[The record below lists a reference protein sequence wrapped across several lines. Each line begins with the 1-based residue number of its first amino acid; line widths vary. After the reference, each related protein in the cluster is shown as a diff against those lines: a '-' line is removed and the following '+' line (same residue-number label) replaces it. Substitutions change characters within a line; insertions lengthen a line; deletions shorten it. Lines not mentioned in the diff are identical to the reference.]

1 MNIKHQ
7 KNFERWIKERI
18 KVDVTDRERQLLL
31 IMYEYCVNRIAEKDN
46 RINNLEMQVKQLQAN
61 LEFNDETWRDYIRG
75 S

>member
-1 MNIKHQ
+1 MNIEHQ

>member
-1 MNIKHQ
+1 MNIEHQ

-18 KVDVTDRERQLLL
+18 KVEVTDRERQLLL

>member
-1 MNIKHQ
+1 MNIEHQ
-7 KNFERWIKERI
+7 KNFERWIKKRI
-18 KVDVTDRERQLLL
+18 KVDVTDRERQL
-31 IMYEYCVNRIAEKDN
+31 YCVNRIAEKDN

>member
-1 MNIKHQ
+1 MNIENQ

-18 KVDVTDRERQLLL
+18 KVDVTDRERQL
-31 IMYEYCVNRIAEKDN
+31 YCVNRIAEKDN

>member
-18 KVDVTDRERQLLL
+18 KVEVTDRERQLLL
-31 IMYEYCVNRIAEKDN
+31 IMYEYCVNRIEAKDN
-46 RINNLEMQVKQLQAN
+46 RINNLKLQVKQLQAN
-61 LEFNDETWRDYIRG
+61 LEFTDECWRDYMRG

>member
-1 MNIKHQ
+1 MNIEHQ

-18 KVDVTDRERQLLL
+18 KVDVTDRERQL
-31 IMYEYCVNRIAEKDN
+31 YCVNRIAEKDN

>member
-1 MNIKHQ
+1 MDIEHQ
-7 KNFERWIKERI
+7 KNFERWIKKRI
-18 KVDVTDRERQLLL
+18 KVDVTDRERQL
-31 IMYEYCVNRIAEKDN
+31 YCVNRIAEKDN

>member
-1 MNIKHQ
+1 
-7 KNFERWIKERI
+7 
-18 KVDVTDRERQLLL
+18 
-31 IMYEYCVNRIAEKDN
+31 MYEYCVNRIAEKDN

>member
-31 IMYEYCVNRIAEKDN
+31 IMYEYCVNRIEEKN
-46 RINNLEMQVKQLQAN
+46 KRINNLEMQVKQLQVD
-61 LEFNDETWRDYIRG
+61 LDDMMTFGYIKL
-75 S
+75 

>member
-1 MNIKHQ
+1 MNIEHQ
-7 KNFERWIKERI
+7 KNFERWIKKRI